1 MAITYGIQLPVILV
15 SAFVFA
21 QGSAPI
27 WFSIVSGLA
36 SVLGAVLPAPL
47 LAIASCVIYYD
58 ARVRKEGFDLQ
69 QLLNELPPVGGE
81 AAPGIAIS

>member
-1 MAITYGIQLPVILV
+1 
-15 SAFVFA
+15 
-21 QGSAPI
+21 
-27 WFSIVSGLA
+27 
-36 SVLGAVLPAPL
+36 
-47 LAIASCVIYYD
+47 VIYYD